1 MSLNKKIRNTGGERC
16 VRASTSALFRRLS
29 LLSIPEL
36 YKLRLG
42 EFKYEACNGR
52 SALLV
57 DFLLDA
63 QWQHNYDT
71 RQLSLRL
78 PFCRTSVN
86 KTHFVGNALKIWGCI
101 PGHIKNMKSL
111 RQFKRRYFEFLING

>member
-1 MSLNKKIRNTGGERC
+1 M
-16 VRASTSALFRRLS
+16 
-29 LLSIPEL
+29 
-36 YKLRLG
+36 
-42 EFKYEACNGR
+42 YEACNGR

-78 PFCRTSVN
+78 PFSRTSVN
-86 KTHFVGNALKIWGCI
+86 KTFFVGNALKIWGCI
-101 PGHIKNMKSL
+101 PGHIKDMESL
-111 RQFKRRYFEFLING
+111 RQFKRGYSQFLING